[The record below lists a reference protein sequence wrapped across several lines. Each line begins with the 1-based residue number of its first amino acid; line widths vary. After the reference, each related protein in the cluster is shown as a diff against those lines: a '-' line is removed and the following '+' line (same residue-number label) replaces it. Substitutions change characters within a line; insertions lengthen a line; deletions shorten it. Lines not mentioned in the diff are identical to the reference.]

1 MPGSDSEYEHISEK
15 MRDLIRLLLTPNP
28 DKRPS
33 IIELLKIVQN
43 FDSQT
48 ESILKIS
55 TKCLKEQVFFILL

>member
-43 FDSQT
+43 FDKLPM
-48 ESILKIS
+48 I
-55 TKCLKEQVFFILL
+55 